1 MKKGKGILS
10 LILTIVLIGLLGFTT
25 AVGFGK
31 GHTGSAQ
38 NIKLG
43 LDLAG
48 GVSITYKVKDG
59 NPTDSEMNDTIYK
72 LQKRVEQYSTEA
84 SVYQEGKDRINIEIP
99 VFPMQMRF
107 WMNLDNRVLCILFH
121 RQTAKAK
128 PIINLSALQEM
139 LRKITNF
146 QNLWKKCRKTALL
159 S

>member
-48 GVSITYKVKDG
+48 GVSITYKVKDD

-72 LQKRVEQYSTEA
+72 LQKRTVQKLLFTRKVKTESTL
-84 SVYQEGKDRINIEIP
+84 RFR

-139 LRKITNF
+139 LRKITSF

-159 S
+159 F

>member
-48 GVSITYKVKDG
+48 GVSITYKVKDD

-99 VFPMQMRF
+99 GVS
-107 WMNLDNRVLCILFH
+107 NANEILDELGQPGSLYFIS
-121 RQTAKAK
+121 QTDSKGKANYKVVSSTGDAAKDYK
-128 PIINLSALQEM
+128 LSKSLE
-139 LRKITNF
+139 
-146 QNLWKKCRKTALL
+146 
-159 S
+159 

>member
-31 GHTGSAQ
+31 GHIGSAQ

-48 GVSITYKVKDG
+48 GVSITYKVKDD

-72 LQKRVEQYSTEA
+72 LQKLLSTRKVKTE
-84 SVYQEGKDRINIEIP
+84 STLRFR

-128 PIINLSALQEM
+128 PIMNLSALQEM
-139 LRKITNF
+139 LRKITSF

>member
-48 GVSITYKVKDG
+48 GVSI
-59 NPTDSEMNDTIYK
+59 
-72 LQKRVEQYSTEA
+72 
-84 SVYQEGKDRINIEIP
+84 
-99 VFPMQMRF
+99 
-107 WMNLDNRVLCILFH
+107 
-121 RQTAKAK
+121 
-128 PIINLSALQEM
+128 II
-139 LRKITNF
+139 
-146 QNLWKKCRKTALL
+146 
-159 S
+159 